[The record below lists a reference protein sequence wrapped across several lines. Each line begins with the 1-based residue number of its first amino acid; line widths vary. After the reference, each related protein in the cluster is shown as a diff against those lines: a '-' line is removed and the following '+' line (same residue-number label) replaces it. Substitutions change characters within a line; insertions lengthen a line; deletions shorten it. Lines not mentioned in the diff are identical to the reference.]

1 MLVFEEE
8 WEVFGYKVQSPLRGY
23 LGEGV
28 REFLDLSLQDI
39 QNLVK
44 ESPEGG
50 VVFSLV
56 VHLLNLFLGLS
67 QRYGFP
73 GVLPNITKL
82 ERPPPYQGWG
92 IPVAPSGVFPSLP
105 LIYSGRSRI
114 LHLQE
119 FFFRL
124 ETTYCVSGTGCVVL
138 GKTLLEIRRGIPPG
152 ASTPPGLRLS
162 PAVPKRSTS
171 GGTPSVP

>member
-8 WEVFGYKVQSPLRGY
+8 GEVFGYKVQSPLRGY

-44 ESPEGG
+44 ESPEVG

-73 GVLPNITKL
+73 GVLPNITNL
-82 ERPPPYQGWG
+82 QRPPPALCQK
-92 IPVAPSGVFPSLP
+92 VFRISL
-105 LIYSGRSRI
+105 S
-114 LHLQE
+114 
-119 FFFRL
+119 
-124 ETTYCVSGTGCVVL
+124 
-138 GKTLLEIRRGIPPG
+138 
-152 ASTPPGLRLS
+152 
-162 PAVPKRSTS
+162 S
-171 GGTPSVP
+171 GGSLGVWSPRSSVRRFGGHTPNIPR

>member
-73 GVLPNITKL
+73 GVLPNITNL
-82 ERPPPYQGWG
+82 ERPP
-92 IPVAPSGVFPSLP
+92 
-105 LIYSGRSRI
+105 
-114 LHLQE
+114 
-119 FFFRL
+119 
-124 ETTYCVSGTGCVVL
+124 SGTLSKSFSDFSFLWRLSGCVVSPEL
-138 GKTLLEIRRGIPPG
+138 RLEIRRGIP
-152 ASTPPGLRLS
+152 
-162 PAVPKRSTS
+162 
-171 GGTPSVP
+171 